1 VYAVMSQTLLPVC
14 TCHVTKLLC
23 CGPVRSSPTSCRA
36 PGQDDH
42 SVLPATQDTYVTV
55 HINNLP
61 APAGMVLNM
70 ERKTLSFSATDV
82 RYGMENNQSAPLV
95 PVFE

>member
-1 VYAVMSQTLLPVC
+1 
-14 TCHVTKLLC
+14 
-23 CGPVRSSPTSCRA
+23 
-36 PGQDDH
+36 
-42 SVLPATQDTYVTV
+42 
-55 HINNLP
+55 
-61 APAGMVLNM
+61 MVLNM